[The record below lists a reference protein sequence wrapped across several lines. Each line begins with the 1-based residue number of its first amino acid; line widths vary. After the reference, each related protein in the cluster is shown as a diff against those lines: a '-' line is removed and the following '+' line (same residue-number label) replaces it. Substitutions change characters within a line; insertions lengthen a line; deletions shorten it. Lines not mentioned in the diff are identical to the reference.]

1 MSEASFE
8 TVLEELR
15 DAAPPAPER
24 LRALVHTLP
33 AAQPRLTL
41 RLRPALSAAIVI
53 ATAVGVGAAIIG
65 GLSGTAGHGNVANYA
80 NGPAPSAKRGLPAN
94 AQKPL

>member
-53 ATAVGVGAAIIG
+53 ATAVGVGAR
-65 GLSGTAGHGNVANYA
+65 S
-80 NGPAPSAKRGLPAN
+80 RGVVFSLHHEHSEM
-94 AQKPL
+94 